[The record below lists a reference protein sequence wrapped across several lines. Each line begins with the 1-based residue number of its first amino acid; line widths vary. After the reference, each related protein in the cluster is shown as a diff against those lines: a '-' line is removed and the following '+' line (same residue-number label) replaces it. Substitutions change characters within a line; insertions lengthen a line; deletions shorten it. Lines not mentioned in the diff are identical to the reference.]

1 MNQTYTRKQAMQ
13 LLGIKSTNAFVHLT
27 KKYSQM
33 IIIIKAETSKHP
45 RYDKAALDRFAERR
59 ELLREKLREKLR
71 L

>member
-13 LLGIKSTNAFVHLT
+13 LLGIKSTNAFAHLT

-33 IIIIKAETSKHP
+33 IIIIKADTSKHP
-45 RYDKAALDRFAERR
+45 RYDRAALDSFAEKR